1 VSAIAPK
8 TLFARLVLG
17 LIVVSLC
24 AVAAT
29 SGFLY
34 LRYRSINRVLRERTL
49 QSQAAEIARLVHET
63 APGRQVVLPRSLAS
77 DLKDEKAIFA
87 VVLAAG
93 GLLASSADV
102 KGELTSLRSSK
113 AKFFEMPAMDG
124 GTPLYGISLPV
135 PETSPRIW
143 VQLAARNTEVL
154 SDSVIEEFLVDIGWI
169 WVPFLLSLLA
179 INVGIA
185 RIGLRPLRHA
195 ATLAETLGPGTV
207 SQRLPEAG
215 LPTEVLALVRAVNQ
229 ALDRLEEGYRAQRRF
244 VAEAAHEL
252 RTPVAV
258 LKAQLALSS
267 PDSVERLTKDVR
279 VMERLVNQLLEDAQL
294 DALPDS
300 ELEVI
305 NLADV
310 GADVVTFLA
319 PMAVS
324 RGRELALQVNGPA
337 YVRAGYDFLFRAI
350 RNVVENAVEH
360 TPAGSTVTVTV
371 DPRARGGAGLG
382 LSIVS
387 RTVNSYG
394 GAIIVD
400 ENPGGG
406 AVFTLSFPPP
416 FKT

>member
-1 VSAIAPK
+1 
-8 TLFARLVLG
+8 
-17 LIVVSLC
+17 
-24 AVAAT
+24 
-29 SGFLY
+29 
-34 LRYRSINRVLRERTL
+34 
-49 QSQAAEIARLVHET
+49 
-63 APGRQVVLPRSLAS
+63 
-77 DLKDEKAIFA
+77 
-87 VVLAAG
+87 
-93 GLLASSADV
+93 
-102 KGELTSLRSSK
+102 
-113 AKFFEMPAMDG
+113 
-124 GTPLYGISLPV
+124 
-135 PETSPRIW
+135 

-371 DPRARGGAGLG
+371 DPPARLTVSDRGEGVSLELRERIFERFWQGKRARGGAGLG